1 MKVAAVL
8 AFPAVVVAV
17 PRGKYLVELSLPGTQ
32 SYNPSQSLYPQ
43 RALRVVGSFESMYTQ
58 DTFRAEA
65 IKQCK
70 AEHACSTVVGYL
82 QESSNVVNGSS
93 YPVWFAWLIGG
104 AKATEVDFH
113 QSAGVNHSDNYV
125 VIATLPAGQ
134 EYETGS
140 AAALASQVKKT
151 FPNIW
156 FGLLVGVAAGLP
168 KLTGSPPR
176 DIRLGD
182 VLVALPEGDSAGL
195 IAYNLGRETGSHGF
209 QLLTGGHVLAV
220 TEPVVRAAIGSIKRR
235 APNDAKLILPYYNKI
250 KTRSMTAMARLSPI
264 RGRMQIDSARPTR
277 PQGRAFKDGS
287 LDRTKDEHVSGT
299 GRLDLGIN

>member
-32 SYNPSQSLYPQ
+32 SYNPGQSLYPQ

-82 QESSNVVNGSS
+82 LGD
-93 YPVWFAWLIGG
+93 YYR
-104 AKATEVDFH
+104 
-113 QSAGVNHSDNYV
+113 DNYV

-195 IAYNLGRETGSHGF
+195 LAYDLGRETGSHGF

-250 KTRSMTAMARLSPI
+250 NNEEHDGDGETFADPGQDA
-264 RGRMQIDSARPTR
+264 DRPTR
-277 PQGRAFKDGS
+277 PEGRALKDGS
-287 LDRTKDEHVSGT
+287 LDRTKDEHVSGDRDR
-299 GRLDLGIN
+299 GAINNQDAQNTQKQI